1 MSPAAT
7 GVDVSHPTADAP
19 RRVRR
24 SGERGS
30 DHGTVSATGPRTGG
44 TPVVDRRRRRTLSD
58 DPTPTFFTSALDG
71 APRWV
76 AGVLSALQAALL
88 SFLVLALPA
97 VAAYVATSAD
107 PSNSGVGWFRS
118 VGVGSALWLLGH
130 GVPAHVGP
138 VVVSLVP
145 LGVTALAL
153 FVCYASARRSGLA
166 TWPSY
171 VAGVGTYTLV
181 AVLVALLSGVSGAGL
196 ARALV
201 GGALVSAVGLGTGLL
216 ARPEA
221 PPLRTLTRAVWSRC
235 PAPLRTGAAGGV
247 LAAASLVL
255 VAALVTTLWVVA
267 GRATIG
273 DVVRGLG
280 LDAVGGVVLAV
291 AELAYLPNLV
301 VWALAWLTGA
311 GFAVGEGTHFGPDGV
326 VGGALP
332 AVPMLGALPGPDV
345 AGPATSLVPLVVVAV
360 GAFVGWYLHRR
371 LQTQRWWDAMLACA
385 AAGVTTAVLV
395 AVLVTAASGGIGPD
409 RLAHVGAQGVLVGLL
424 SGAGVLVGALVVALP
439 GDAPLR
445 ARLGRL
451 LRRDPD

>member
-1 MSPAAT
+1 M
-7 GVDVSHPTADAP
+7 
-19 RRVRR
+19 
-24 SGERGS
+24 
-30 DHGTVSATGPRTGG
+30 SATGPRTGG

-58 DPTPTFFTSALDG
+58 EPTPTFFTSALDG

-171 VAGVGTYTLV
+171 WAGVGTYTLV
-181 AVLVALLSGVSGAGL
+181 TVLVALVSGVSGTGL
-196 ARALV
+196 GRALV
-201 GGALVSAVGLGTGLL
+201 GGALVSSVGLGAGLL

-221 PPLRTLTRAVWSRC
+221 PSVRTLSRRVWVRV
-235 PAPLRTGAAGGV
+235 PAPARTGAAGGV
-247 LAAASLVL
+247 LATACLVL

-311 GFAVGEGTHFGPDGV
+311 GFAVGEGTHFAPDGV

-332 AVPMLGALPGPDV
+332 AVPMLGALPAADI
-345 AGPATSLVPLVVVAV
+345 AGPATSLVPLLVVAV
-360 GAFVGWYLHRR
+360 GALVGLYVHRR
-371 LQTQRWWDAMLACA
+371 LATERWWECLAACSTA
-385 AAGVTTAVLV
+385 ALTTVVVV
-395 AVLVTAASGGIGPD
+395 AALVTAASGGIGPD
-409 RLAHVGAQGVLVGLL
+409 RLADVGAQGAVVGLL
-424 SGAGVLVGALVVALP
+424 AGAGVLVGALLVALP
-439 GDAPLR
+439 GDLPLR
-445 ARLGRL
+445 AELGRSVRRL
-451 LRRDPD
+451 LRRGDQGGA